1 MLQAAFGEDACMPAQ
16 QLGLI
21 KRSIQRSAGG
31 VNTPEGLAHMLAG
44 MGGRCFLRA
53 AQGADLLELLKGQGD
68 RDDRCFHVSCD
79 RSIDRWKVMH
89 TRHGMGYCYHGCN
102 MLWSERAVKKDCGD
116 LRSPR
121 EIRELPNCRNSLP
134 LYCAVSTPVRGTR
147 RDEPCII
154 SLLRSLSSS
163 AGGRHG
169 CGEGQGGARAGIA
182 GAGNGVWLSRLKRC
196 RQRCV
201 ALQVEAVQATVEA
214 LSTCPH
220 PRHGH
225 DRPTSNVPV
234 WTRV

>member
-53 AQGADLLELLKGQGD
+53 AQGADLLKRQGD

-121 EIRELPNCRNSLP
+121 EIREL
-134 LYCAVSTPVRGTR
+134 VH
-147 RDEPCII
+147 D
-154 SLLRSLSSS
+154 SLLL
-163 AGGRHG
+163 
-169 CGEGQGGARAGIA
+169 QP
-182 GAGNGVWLSRLKRC
+182 RLTFETMAFPAKLP
-196 RQRCV
+196 QLFA
-201 ALQVEAVQATVEA
+201 AL
-214 LSTCPH
+214 LRRLDTCP
-220 PRHGH
+220 RHAS
-225 DRPTSNVPV
+225 R
-234 WTRV
+234 